1 MESRK
6 GFWWK
11 IFCFKQQAKKMSL
24 SININKNSYCSHCN
38 VLHLSMY
45 GFGVHCWIVPKD
57 DSSCY
62 NINLLHQVI
71 NIVDEFNFC
80 SFIIPLRKL
89 HLPVLILYKNMYNYI
104 NIRIRKLCI
113 GFIDLHTNV
122 YCKSGYLLRWW
133 LSMRFLWSN
142 NSVSIKYAD
151 AWFIALKL
159 TA

>member
-6 GFWWK
+6 DFWWK
-11 IFCFKQQAKKMSL
+11 IFCIKQQAKKMSL
-24 SININKNSYCSHCN
+24 SININFLYKNSNCSHCN

-62 NINLLHQVI
+62 DINLLHQVI

-89 HLPVLILYKNMYNYI
+89 HLPVLILYKYMYN
-104 NIRIRKLCI
+104 IRVRKLCM

-122 YCKSGYLLRWW
+122 YCKCGHLRRW
-133 LSMRFLWSN
+133 LSTRYLWSN
-142 NSVSIKYAD
+142 NTRRY
-151 AWFIALKL
+151 
-159 TA
+159 